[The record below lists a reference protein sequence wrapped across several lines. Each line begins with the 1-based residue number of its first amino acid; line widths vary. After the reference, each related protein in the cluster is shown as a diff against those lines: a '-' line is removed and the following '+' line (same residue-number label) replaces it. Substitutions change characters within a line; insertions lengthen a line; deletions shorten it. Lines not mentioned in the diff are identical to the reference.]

1 VGISELGARAVR
13 LVDALVVAI
22 AELPTEQSWRQI
34 VHRMGRSE
42 FAFAVSG
49 ATSRKE
55 QSYRTVFRNLQRYEK
70 TGGRMPKLSTLQRYQ
85 ALARII
91 RQPLLA
97 SITGIVGV
105 SSDRRERYIPDVLI
119 GLRAVQRF
127 LKLWGEARYEE
138 SAARFE
144 DAFWDSYGVP
154 GAHWEDVTDM
164 TLEPE

>member
-70 TGGRMPKLSTLQRYQ
+70 TGRMPKLSTLQRYQ

-154 GAHWEDVTDM
+154 GAHWEDVTYLS
-164 TLEPE
+164 LEPE

>member
-1 VGISELGARAVR
+1 MGISELGARAVR

-70 TGGRMPKLSTLQRYQ
+70 TGRMPKLSTLQRYQ

-154 GAHWEDVTDM
+154 GAHWEDVTYLS
-164 TLEPE
+164 LEPE

>member
-1 VGISELGARAVR
+1 MR

-42 FAFAVSG
+42 FAFAVTG

-70 TGGRMPKLSTLQRYQ
+70 TGRMPNLTTLQRYQ

-105 SSDRRERYIPDVLI
+105 SADRRERYIPDVLI

-127 LKLWGEARYEE
+127 LKLWGEAKYEE

-154 GAHWEDVTDM
+154 GAHWEDVTYM